1 MLTEERYKI
10 ILDIINEK
18 DIVTVG
24 ELVSLLDTS
33 ESTIRRDLNSLHKIG
48 KVKKL
53 RGGATKVLQNFQPVE
68 KSTKAKKELNIEDKK
83 KIGKYA
89 AKIIEKGDFVYIDAG
104 TTTELMIPYIENRDA
119 IFITNGIN
127 HAKKL
132 IENNCKVYILGG
144 ELKITTEAIVGA
156 EAVNT
161 LRKYNFTKCFLGT
174 NGISIERGFTTPDI
188 KEALLKEEVINRS
201 KEVFVLSDNS
211 KFGVV
216 SSITFGEINQGTII
230 TTNLLD
236 KSYEEYT
243 KIMEV

>member
-10 ILDIINEK
+10 ILDIVNEK

-33 ESTIRRDLNSLHKIG
+33 ESTIRRDLNSLHKMG

-53 RGGATKVLQNFQPVE
+53 RGGATKVLKTFQPIE
-68 KSTKAKKELNIEDKK
+68 KSTRAKKELNIEDKE

-89 AKIIEKGDFVYIDAG
+89 AKIIEKGDFIYIDAG
-104 TTTELMIPYIENRDA
+104 TTTELMIPYIKNKDA

-132 IENNCKVYILGG
+132 IENNCRVYILGG

-156 EAVNT
+156 EAINT

-174 NGISIERGFTTPDI
+174 NGISIERGFTTPD
-188 KEALLKEEVINRS
+188 V
-201 KEVFVLSDNS
+201 KEVFILSDNS
-211 KFGVV
+211 KFDVI
-216 SSITFGEINQGTII
+216 SSITFGEIQDGTII

-236 KSYEEYT
+236 KNYKKHT